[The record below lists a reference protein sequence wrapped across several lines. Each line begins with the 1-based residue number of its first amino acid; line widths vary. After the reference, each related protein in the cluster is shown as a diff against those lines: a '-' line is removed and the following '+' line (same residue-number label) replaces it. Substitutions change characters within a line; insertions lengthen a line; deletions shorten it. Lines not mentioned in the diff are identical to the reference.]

1 MTNNRLSLTI
11 HGMNN
16 EHLYNPVVIGI
27 VVMGIIGLIRG
38 YLDCKEVEKDP
49 SKGVMPSK
57 KNNDYFYF
65 IDWD

>member
-1 MTNNRLSLTI
+1 
-11 HGMNN
+11 MNN

-49 SKGVMPSK
+49 TKGVMPSK
-57 KNNDYFYF
+57 QNNDYFYF